1 MARERIKN
9 KQFKASQVGSQL
21 PTCGIQVGSQLPT
34 CDFWLVVSYQLGAQ
48 VGSQLPTH
56 IKEKYII
63 ELKSYSELKQ
73 KFSTFG
79 RKTLCFTSESGI
91 ELEYLNFWIEL
102 FPALIPKGIE
112 FGGPLDVRSSHSQ
125 LNLKMVGH
133 QKVKS
138 RFLSSFQIF
147 WSTSLPSPS
156 PNPFPKHAGVFKNKV
171 KIKI

>member
-9 KQFKASQVGSQL
+9 KQFKTSQVGSQL

-34 CDFWLVVSYQLGAQ
+34 CDFRLVVSYQLGAQ

-112 FGGPLDVRSSHSQ
+112 FGGRWMFVPHIPSSTLKWLATKRSRVVSLLFPNFLVNFVALPIPKPL
-125 LNLKMVGH
+125 
-133 QKVKS
+133 
-138 RFLSSFQIF
+138 
-147 WSTSLPSPS
+147 P
-156 PNPFPKHAGVFKNKV
+156 HARGRA
-171 KIKI
+171 

>member
-9 KQFKASQVGSQL
+9 KQFKTSQVGSQL
-21 PTCGIQVGSQLPT
+21 PTWGIQVGSQLPT
-34 CDFWLVVSYQLGAQ
+34 CDFGLVVSYQLGAQ

-138 RFLSSFQIF
+138 RFSPLSKFSGQLRCPPHPQ
-147 WSTSLPSPS
+147 TPSPRTR
-156 PNPFPKHAGVFKNKV
+156 AGLR
-171 KIKI
+171 IR